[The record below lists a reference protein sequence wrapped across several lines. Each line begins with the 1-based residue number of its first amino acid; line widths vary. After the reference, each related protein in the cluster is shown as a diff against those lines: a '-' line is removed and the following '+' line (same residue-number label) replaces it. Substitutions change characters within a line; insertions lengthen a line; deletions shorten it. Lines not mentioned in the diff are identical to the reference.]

1 MSKVQVEANEAK
13 YFRQY
18 VSEIMDKH
26 EQTLS
31 FFELN
36 LEVQFP
42 KTLYLKYHKNLSNE
56 NSSFAGFD
64 SKFLVNKCKV
74 LFYRHGAN
82 YGEW

>member
-42 KTLYLKYHKNLSNE
+42 KTLYLK
-56 NSSFAGFD
+56 
-64 SKFLVNKCKV
+64 
-74 LFYRHGAN
+74 
-82 YGEW
+82 

>member
-36 LEVQFP
+36 LEVQVH
-42 KTLYLKYHKNLSNE
+42 KILNNIKILQMEACLLLVLILNTNYLGS
-56 NSSFAGFD
+56 
-64 SKFLVNKCKV
+64 
-74 LFYRHGAN
+74 
-82 YGEW
+82 

>member
-36 LEVQFP
+36 LEVQVH
-42 KTLYLKYHKNLSNE
+42 KILNNIKILQMEACLLLVLILNTNYLVK
-56 NSSFAGFD
+56 
-64 SKFLVNKCKV
+64 
-74 LFYRHGAN
+74 
-82 YGEW
+82 

>member
-36 LEVQFP
+36 LEVQFY
-42 KTLYLKYHKNLSNE
+42 KTLYFKLNNIRQMKEDLLLSLILNI
-56 NSSFAGFD
+56 
-64 SKFLVNKCKV
+64 
-74 LFYRHGAN
+74 
-82 YGEW
+82 W

>member
-36 LEVQFP
+36 LEVNFIRHYILDNINIRQM
-42 KTLYLKYHKNLSNE
+42 K
-56 NSSFAGFD
+56 AG
-64 SKFLVNKCKV
+64 LLQGLILNI
-74 LFYRHGAN
+74 
-82 YGEW
+82 W

>member
-36 LEVQFP
+36 LEVQFH
-42 KTLYLKYHKNLSNE
+42 KTLYFNQHKNSSNE
-56 NSSFAGFD
+56 SR
-64 SKFLVNKCKV
+64 V
-74 LFYRHGAN
+74 
-82 YGEW
+82 

>member
-36 LEVQFP
+36 LEVQVH
-42 KTLYLKYHKNLSNE
+42 KILNNIKILQMEAGLLLVLILNTNYLVK
-56 NSSFAGFD
+56 
-64 SKFLVNKCKV
+64 
-74 LFYRHGAN
+74 
-82 YGEW
+82 